1 MSGYDY
7 YEDAGPKK
15 SEEELRREK
24 ELRESIFR
32 VYMTSEARQRLTN
45 ISLVKPDVA
54 RTVENLIVSLVA
66 KGRLKRRIDEEEL
79 KRVLMQVQ
87 KPTKREF
94 KIRRI

>member
-7 YEDAGPKK
+7 YEDTGPKK

-66 KGRLKRRIDEEEL
+66 NGRLKRRIDEEEL